1 MMKKGLGRGLE
12 SLFSVYR
19 DTEVDTTNV
28 NDKIDEVPE
37 VKVVKMAPI
46 SDRIKGDMVEQ
57 IDVGMIDP
65 NKDQPRKVFDQTAL
79 NELAASIKL
88 HGIIQPLVVN
98 KTGDRYMI
106 IAGER
111 RWRAAQI
118 AGLKTVPAIVKEY
131 DNRQIK
137 EISIIENLQREDL
150 NPMEAAR
157 AMKQLMDEYGWTQEV
172 VADRLGK
179 SRPVIANTIRLL
191 NLEPEVIEMIE
202 KGKLSAGHARS
213 LVAVNNREAQI
224 KLAKQ
229 VCEKKLTVRD
239 LEKAVK
245 QGKNGGASNAH
256 QSIELKQLIHDMQK
270 VFGTKVSAL
279 GNDQRG
285 RIYIDYYSV
294 DDLQRVYD
302 LVEILKK
309 QK

>member
-1 MMKKGLGRGLE
+1 MKKGLGRGLE

-19 DTEVDTTNV
+19 DNDVVTSEV
-28 NDKIDEVPE
+28 NDNIEEVPE

-46 SDRIKGDMVEQ
+46 QDKIKGDMVEQ

-65 NKDQPRKVFDQTAL
+65 NKDQPRKVFDQNAL
-79 NELAASIKL
+79 NELAASIKI
-88 HGIIQPLVVN
+88 HGIIQPIVLN
-98 KTGDRYMI
+98 KVGDRYMI

-118 AGLKTVPAIVKEY
+118 AGLKSVPAIVKEY
-131 DNRQIK
+131 DKRQIK

-157 AMKQLMDEYGWTQEV
+157 AIKQLMDEYGWTQEV

-202 KGKLSAGHARS
+202 SGKLSAGHARS

-245 QGKNGGASNAH
+245 QGKNGGASTAH

-302 LVEILKK
+302 LVEVLKK